1 MQTMIAKGPS
11 AGDSS
16 NRFYL
21 PEIPSVPKPPKTN
34 ESAPGVAEAV
44 AALCGPAPI
53 EALPDAPTLRHD
65 FSSAQT
71 LRPTGDEEG
80 L

>member
-11 AGDSS
+11 AGSSS

-21 PEIPSVPKPPKTN
+21 PELPSIPPLPSTD
-34 ESAPGVAEAV
+34 SHAPGVAEAV